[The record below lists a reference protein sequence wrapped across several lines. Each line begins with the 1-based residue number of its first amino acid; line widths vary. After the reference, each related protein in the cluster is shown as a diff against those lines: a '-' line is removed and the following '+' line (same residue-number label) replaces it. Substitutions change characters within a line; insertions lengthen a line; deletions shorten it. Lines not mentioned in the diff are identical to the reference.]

1 MSKSLLHATYVRI
14 HAASFPWCGSVPCQA
29 AGVTRCCLHEG
40 NKVTMMYVK
49 TVKVATQP
57 MERVARFLHLPAVLT
72 QPIPFSLMAGPTH
85 AISTKIIT
93 KQCTYVFG
101 DVAETGGAKTQG
113 SRANVLAARARA
125 ANWRRGTEQLI
136 SWECLPQQKVI

>member
-1 MSKSLLHATYVRI
+1 
-14 HAASFPWCGSVPCQA
+14 
-29 AGVTRCCLHEG
+29 
-40 NKVTMMYVK
+40 MMYVK

-85 AISTKIIT
+85 AICTKIII

-101 DVAETGGAKTQG
+101 DVAGNRGPQTPGG
-113 SRANVLAARARA
+113 RANV
-125 ANWRRGTEQLI
+125 
-136 SWECLPQQKVI
+136 